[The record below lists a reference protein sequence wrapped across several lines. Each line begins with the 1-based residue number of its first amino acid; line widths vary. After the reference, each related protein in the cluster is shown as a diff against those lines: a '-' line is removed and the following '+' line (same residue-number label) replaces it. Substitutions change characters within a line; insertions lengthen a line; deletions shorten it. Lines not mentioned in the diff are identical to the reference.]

1 MARIMMW
8 VAQNGFRDEELF
20 IPQTIFEENG
30 HIVQVVSHQTGNAK
44 SKFGK
49 EISVVGLDSTAVQD
63 YDAFLL
69 VGGPGSMDYLNDGLL
84 HSCIRSAFDA
94 KIHIG
99 AICFAPN
106 ILAKTGI
113 LNGINATV
121 WGDNNILKEAGA
133 NCINDDVVAS
143 GKIITANGP
152 DAAKNWANAIVKSIS
167 ST

>member
-1 MARIMMW
+1 MAKIMMW

-20 IPQTIFEENG
+20 MPQAIFIENG
-30 HIVQVVSHQTGNAK
+30 HIIQVVSHQAGNAR

-49 EISVVGLDSTAVQD
+49 EISVAGLDSTTIQD

-94 KIHIG
+94 KILIG

-133 NCINDDVVAS
+133 NCINNDVVAS

-152 DAAKNWANAIVKSIS
+152 DAAKNWANAIVKSLS